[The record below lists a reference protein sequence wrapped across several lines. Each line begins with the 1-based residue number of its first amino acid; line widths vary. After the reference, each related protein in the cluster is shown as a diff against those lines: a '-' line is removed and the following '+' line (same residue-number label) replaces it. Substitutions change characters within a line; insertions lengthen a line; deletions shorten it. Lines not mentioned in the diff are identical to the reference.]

1 MTCQAAAAALIWTG
15 TSADPAGLLP
25 VVDAF
30 RAQISA
36 GGSNNGVGGSF
47 TTGRREVA
55 WDAASLDPVQIPAA
69 MPGDFFNTFSQR
81 GLVLSTPGSLRVSGR
96 AASGSTDVLFSS
108 LNPRAASA
116 LQALTPERML
126 AVYGAT
132 TVNATFFLPGSPSQP
147 AFVRGFGLV
156 VADVNIAGS
165 TRLEALDALGTV
177 IGSVDVPPAPNGLSF
192 AGLWMEGSTW
202 ISSVRLTAG
211 QTGINDTTSSRD
223 IVAMDD
229 FIFAEPQLTA
239 IPEPTAPLLLAL
251 AVISLLGGR
260 RRLP

>member
-1 MTCQAAAAALIWTG
+1 
-15 TSADPAGLLP
+15 
-25 VVDAF
+25 
-30 RAQISA
+30 
-36 GGSNNGVGGSF
+36 
-47 TTGRREVA
+47 
-55 WDAASLDPVQIPAA
+55 
-69 MPGDFFNTFSQR
+69 
-81 GLVLSTPGSLRVSGR
+81 
-96 AASGSTDVLFSS
+96 LFSS

-132 TVNATFFLPGSPSQP
+132 TVDATFFLPGSPAQP

-165 TRLEALDALGTV
+165 TRLEALDAFGAV
-177 IGSVDVPPAPNGLSF
+177 IGSVDVPSAPNGLSF

-202 ISSVRLTAG
+202 ISSVRLTVG
-211 QTGINDTTSSRD
+211 QTGIDDTTSSLD

>member
-1 MTCQAAAAALIWTG
+1 
-15 TSADPAGLLP
+15 
-25 VVDAF
+25 
-30 RAQISA
+30 
-36 GGSNNGVGGSF
+36 
-47 TTGRREVA
+47 
-55 WDAASLDPVQIPAA
+55 
-69 MPGDFFNTFSQR
+69 
-81 GLVLSTPGSLRVSGR
+81 
-96 AASGSTDVLFSS
+96 
-108 LNPRAASA
+108 
-116 LQALTPERML
+116 
-126 AVYGAT
+126 
-132 TVNATFFLPGSPSQP
+132 
-147 AFVRGFGLV
+147 LV
-156 VADVNIAGS
+156 VADVNVAGS
-165 TRLEALDALGTV
+165 TRLEALDALGAV

-211 QTGINDTTSSRD
+211 QTGINDTTSNLD

>member
-1 MTCQAAAAALIWTG
+1 MKWYSSCVIGWMTCQAAAAALIWTG

-116 LQALTPERML
+116 
-126 AVYGAT
+126 VD
-132 TVNATFFLPGSPSQP
+132 ATFFLPGSPSQP